1 MLVAFYLLLGIKL
14 MGSTL
19 NTLYECSLLSMGH
32 PLLGLH
38 LDALLPIQLLLL
50 EETHNSAEVKHD

>member
-1 MLVAFYLLLGIKL
+1 

-19 NTLYECSLLSMGH
+19 NTLYGCSLSGMGH

-50 EETHNSAEVKHD
+50 EETHNSAEVKHDY